1 MCRRHQATEG
11 SAPLRAAA
19 GCSQRQPHRGGA
31 RRDAGRGGRECT
43 LVGLCVEC
51 TRAASEWWGAG
62 ENVKIL
68 VVDDDA
74 ELVEAVA
81 VAARF
86 HWRDVEVLAA
96 YGGEQGLDLFYQGEP
111 DVVVLDLAMPG
122 RGGLEVLQEIR
133 RTSDA
138 PVLILS
144 ARGAEADQVR
154 ALEMG
159 ADEYV
164 LKPFGHLALLAR
176 IKALVRRAKMAPP
189 ARALPDFAAGPLSV
203 DFEAQEVRLGGRPV
217 ALAPAEY
224 RLLYHLVRNA
234 GRLMTHEALLERVWG
249 TEWGASTNNLKALV
263 SRLRAKIEPDPGGPR
278 FIENLRGLGY
288 RFVAPK
294 SDRQPLE
301 TARV

>member
-1 MCRRHQATEG
+1 M
-11 SAPLRAAA
+11 
-19 GCSQRQPHRGGA
+19 
-31 RRDAGRGGRECT
+31 
-43 LVGLCVEC
+43 
-51 TRAASEWWGAG
+51 
-62 ENVKIL
+62 KIL
-68 VVDDDA
+68 VVDDDP

-96 YGGEQGLDLFYQGEP
+96 YGGDQGLDLFYQGEP

-138 PVLILS
+138 PILILS
-144 ARGAEADQVR
+144 ARGSEADQVR
-154 ALEMG
+154 ALELG

-249 TEWGASTNNLKALV
+249 TEWGASPNNLKALV
-263 SRLRAKIEPDPGGPR
+263 SRLRAKIEPDPHGPR

-294 SDRQPLE
+294 IERGQPL
-301 TARV
+301 APAPA